1 LTAIQIYYRR
11 IHAANGIF
19 PVSIKSA
26 KKISDFVNLLPAS
39 CIYKIDVIFESRKG
53 GGRMAQDTFA
63 DLYRSLIAY
72 YRLPDEQA
80 AWQLKLI
87 LDRLDALHARNQK
100 NETGSEGGVFH

>member
-1 LTAIQIYYRR
+1 
-11 IHAANGIF
+11 
-19 PVSIKSA
+19 
-26 KKISDFVNLLPAS
+26 
-39 CIYKIDVIFESRKG
+39 
-53 GGRMAQDTFA
+53 MAQDTFA

-100 NETGSEGGVFH
+100 NETGTEGGVFH